1 MNPYIIFKKNQTTVI
16 DGTQPLFSVL
26 NKKIGKVSTASSDG
40 YRVATSQT
48 DVTNIISADKVTKKG
63 NFFSSSPQTIV
74 KESSKLLPLNQRSPP
89 LIKVNDMTHADP
101 GRLEHSLMLPA
112 DYCQAPLDATF
123 EDSGA
128 FNFRKES
135 RSFLQINANVIS
147 PSSQLGGG
155 GMSEFLSPKL
165 QINANVKMYSSAEP
179 EGEIHPCALMPEKS
193 FNSNFNMINVQGGS
207 RKLSRIINF
216 AAV

>member
-1 MNPYIIFKKNQTTVI
+1 
-16 DGTQPLFSVL
+16 
-26 NKKIGKVSTASSDG
+26 
-40 YRVATSQT
+40 
-48 DVTNIISADKVTKKG
+48 
-63 NFFSSSPQTIV
+63 
-74 KESSKLLPLNQRSPP
+74 
-89 LIKVNDMTHADP
+89 
-101 GRLEHSLMLPA
+101 MLPP

-147 PSSQLGGG
+147 PNSGGG
-155 GMSEFLSPKL
+155 ISEFLSPKL

-179 EGEIHPCALMPEKS
+179 EGELYPSALMPEKS

-216 AAV
+216 AAVQKKS